1 MVLKDKPA
9 LKASLGYYRANY
21 KLLKKGEKTEQFLE
35 IKTPTLMLW
44 GKKDIA
50 IGPVG
55 VEGTKQYMK
64 GPYEYVELDAG
75 HWLMQEAFEACAKP
89 ISAHLAKYK

>member
-1 MVLKDKPA
+1 MKTNEKGQDME
-9 LKASLGYYRANY
+9 NY
-21 KLLKKGEKTEQFLE
+21 LE
-35 IKTPTLMLW
+35 VNTPTMMIW

-55 VEGTKQYMK
+55 VEGTAQYMK

-75 HWLMQEAFEACAKP
+75 HWLMQEAFEGCASP
-89 ISAHLAKYK
+89 ILAHLNRNKYVFIGGNNR